1 MAVLAC
7 GLVPMVHA
15 QEAAAPS
22 YEEDWYTEIDSS
34 AEDMDSANV
43 PSDDKFFLTYNWGAA
58 ASWLTRII
66 NQTERSNFVF
76 KDFLAGLYF
85 EADLHN
91 IKYGTP
97 LIRLTAYYPI
107 TSTFNE
113 MPQKPNT
120 PLHFGADMLAG
131 LKFGL
136 LDTQYIRADA
146 GLALH
151 LFFLN
156 ADRWNY
162 FNLGGAAVAGIE
174 LPLTKRWTLLI
185 GGGASV
191 DNGNLGGN
199 REMEPFDIVY
209 QYQVNLGARYSK
221 KKQNTS
227 SVFDVFD
234 GFKTQ
239 NKKSSNNNDKFDEF
253 EDAVKEGEGFRR

>member
-7 GLVPMVHA
+7 GLIPMIHA
-15 QEAAAPS
+15 QEANTPS

-34 AEDMDSANV
+34 AEDSADADV
-43 PSDDKFFLTYNWGAA
+43 PSDGKLFVTFNWGAA

-66 NQTERSNFVF
+66 NQKERSNFVF
-76 KDFLAGLYF
+76 NDFLAGLYF
-85 EADLHN
+85 ETDLHN
-91 IKYGTP
+91 VKYVTP
-97 LIRLTAYYPI
+97 MIRLTAYYPI

-131 LKFGL
+131 IKFGL
-136 LDTQYIRADA
+136 IDTPYIRADA
-146 GLALH
+146 GIALH

-162 FNLGGAAVAGIE
+162 VDLGGAAVAGIE
-174 LPLTKRWTLLI
+174 LPLTQRWTILI

-199 REMEPFDIVY
+199 RQMEPFDVVY

-221 KKQNTS
+221 KKQNTAS
-227 SVFDVFD
+227 AFDVFD
-234 GFKTQ
+234 GLKAK
-239 NKKSSNNNDKFDEF
+239 NKKINEDEFDEF
-253 EDAVKEGEGFRR
+253 EDAVREGDGFKR